1 METFSNSFNYVQTP
15 GSSFLTVSKRLI
27 LVVPFFSPSQL
38 TLYIDPTAA
47 LRLPRK
53 MCQTAK
59 TLFASKRH
67 RMRGARHE
75 QDLISRILS
84 QNGSSEILLFFF
96 FFFTIIVIII
106 FIMAGRLATSW
117 YKARRTDYKALKR
130 GEAVRGE

>member
-1 METFSNSFNYVQTP
+1 METFSKSFNYVQTA
-15 GSSFLTVSKRLI
+15 GRSFLTVSKRLL
-27 LVVPFFSPSQL
+27 LVVPCFFSPSRL

-67 RMRGARHE
+67 RIRGAQHE
-75 QDLISRILS
+75 QDLISRTLS
-84 QNGSSEILLFFF
+84 QNCSSEILLFFF
-96 FFFTIIVIII
+96 FNFFIII
-106 FIMAGRLATSW
+106 IMAGRLATSW